1 MGAAW
6 SRANARQARH
16 TTRTGAHTFTLHR
29 NHLLPP
35 VHMSPAG
42 KIVQP
47 TPGPFSTNRLLDY
60 TALFYFF
67 PPFSFFYFIPT
78 PRWFSRD
85 KTSRPKKKK
94 KKKENRH
101 SQSGA
106 SLANRLLSNPI
117 RDQTEDV
124 SINLSFP
131 ERDADAATS
140 SRPFESATL
149 ARGNCI
155 KRFPRDRRGG
165 KRRSADP
172 GGK

>member
-1 MGAAW
+1 MHA
-6 SRANARQARH
+6 
-16 TTRTGAHTFTLHR
+16 RTGAHTFTLHR

-60 TALFYFF
+60 TALFSFF
-67 PPFSFFYFIPT
+67 FFSLFLFFFFSFLFHSWPLAG
-78 PRWFSRD
+78 FSPGQD
-85 KTSRPKKKK
+85 EPAK
-94 KKKENRH
+94 NRH
-101 SQSGA
+101 SQSGG
-106 SLANRLLSNPI
+106 SLANRLLSNSI

-165 KRRSADP
+165 KPSICWSR
-172 GGK
+172 GKVTGR